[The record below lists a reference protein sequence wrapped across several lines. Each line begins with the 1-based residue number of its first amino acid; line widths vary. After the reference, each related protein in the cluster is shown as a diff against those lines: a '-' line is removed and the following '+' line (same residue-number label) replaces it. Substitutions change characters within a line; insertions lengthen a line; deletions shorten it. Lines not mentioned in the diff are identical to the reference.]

1 MSRPVKRTLLQ
12 SVLSIV
18 SLSALLGPQTANA
31 APSCLQTISGGTTA
45 VAVSASAACLGC
57 GVESAS
63 QAIDGDPGTYATF
76 TYLGALDGAT
86 LAIKAQAQSGVTFA
100 AGNFAGADVEFPT
113 QVIFDSDLVVTTYL
127 SGLVQERRFVVAT
140 LAQFATPRG
149 LFGFTTTR
157 MFDAVELK
165 ASVHKGTMIAG
176 VEPTE
181 AATLAH
187 VFEFCGD

>member
-1 MSRPVKRTLLQ
+1 MKRTLLQ
-12 SVLSIV
+12 SLLSAA
-18 SLSALLGPQTANA
+18 SLPALLGLHTAHA
-31 APSCLQTISGGTTA
+31 APSCLQTISGGTTT
-45 VAVSASAACLGC
+45 VAVSASTACLGC
-57 GVESAS
+57 GVGGAG

-100 AGNFAGADVEFPT
+100 AGNFAGVDVEFPARI
-113 QVIFDSDLVVTTYL
+113 IFDSDLVVTTYL
-127 SGLVQERRFVVAT
+127 SGHVQERRFVIAT
-140 LAQFATPRG
+140 LAQFATPRSP
-149 LFGFTTTR
+149 LGFTTTK

-176 VEPTE
+176 VEPTD